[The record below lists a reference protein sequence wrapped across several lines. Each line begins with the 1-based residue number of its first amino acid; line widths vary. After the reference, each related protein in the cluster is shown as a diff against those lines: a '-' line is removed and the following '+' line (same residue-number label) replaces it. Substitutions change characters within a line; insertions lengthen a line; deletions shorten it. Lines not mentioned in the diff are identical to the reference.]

1 MTMLADPTLERLC
14 DLFASGSMEHA
25 KEIARLLVEEI
36 KEPRPRRDAA
46 LASDLLRWAAIAL
59 QTQYTAA
66 NRPSTVD

>member
-36 KEPRPRRDAA
+36 KEPRPRPEAL
-46 LASDLLRWAAIAL
+46 LASDLLRWTAIAL
-59 QTQYTAA
+59 QTQQHG
-66 NRPSTVD
+66 N